1 MLAKHHSTPPASS
14 LRVRDAGEDTYDAPI
29 KLVKR
34 GATVTSAIGRPCQAI
49 VHDRGT
55 WCRDCPTT
63 RAATS
68 RRTCLGIVRIRNAGG
83 AVALWLVAARRYG
96 SVVRVRAYRL
106 DEDLLAGLR
115 EAKVHQL
122 ADAAALTARER
133 EVLDL
138 ILLGRS
144 PREIA
149 AVLSTLR

>member
-1 MLAKHHSTPPASS
+1 VLAKHHSTPPASS

-83 AVALWLVAARRYG
+83 AVALWLVAARR
-96 SVVRVRAYRL
+96 
-106 DEDLLAGLR
+106 
-115 EAKVHQL
+115 
-122 ADAAALTARER
+122 

-149 AVLSTLR
+149 AVLDISHSTAKFHQANALGKLGAESRLDLLRFIS